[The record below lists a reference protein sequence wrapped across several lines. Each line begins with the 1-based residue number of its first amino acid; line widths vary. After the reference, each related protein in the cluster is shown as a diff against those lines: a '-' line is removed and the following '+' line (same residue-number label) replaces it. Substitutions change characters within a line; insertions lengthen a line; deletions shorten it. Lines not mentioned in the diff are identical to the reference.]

1 MKSTTIL
8 LITYQGENTWKEF
21 TDEED
26 AEKYVKYL
34 RKQFEGIQIQ
44 QYTKF
49 I

>member
-21 TDEED
+21 TDKES
-26 AEKYVKYL
+26 ANKYAKYL
-34 RKQFEGIQIQ
+34 RQQFNGIQIQ